1 MARICAPVLALTLSF
16 APVLSTLCSSWCDR
30 HIAAHACEH
39 SDAAATQSTLTADRP
54 CPEEAPVIAAVL
66 KDAIGGTVYRDQAAV
81 LATFNAVPAPATVNG
96 HGPSWALPSGPPSRC
111 PLTTVLRI

>member
-1 MARICAPVLALTLSF
+1 MSRICAAILALTFSL
-16 APVLSTLCSSWCDR
+16 APNLQALCSSWCDR
-30 HIAAHACEH
+30 HITAHACEH
-39 SDAAATQSTLTADRP
+39 SDGAAQATLTADRP

-66 KDAIGGTVYRDQAAV
+66 TDAVGGTLHRDQAAV
-81 LATFNAVPAPATVNG
+81 LATFNAAPAPATVHG